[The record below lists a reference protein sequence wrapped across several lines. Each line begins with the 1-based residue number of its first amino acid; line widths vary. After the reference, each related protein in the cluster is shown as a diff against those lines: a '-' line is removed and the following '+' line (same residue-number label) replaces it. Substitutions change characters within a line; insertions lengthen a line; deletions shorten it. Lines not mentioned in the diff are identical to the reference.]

1 MICGASFSF
10 WTYEAVAVEKTTRQ
24 PDSYRASNG
33 QRAFFFEVEKK
44 TLGPFFSEKCQK
56 NWRGL
61 KVVQTSRKKTG
72 DERQTMKGWQTVKL
86 CQTLPKMW
94 LNLELLHDF
103 STQKSRKK
111 CSGNVTT
118 SLWGVA
124 TTRQKSRIPWPPIK
138 LLYLECSPSRLSP
151 KRVFPSLPF
160 WPSCSLALPAWVSL
174 QKKWWQVVTYGWSIK
189 NLHEIMDPYIDT
201 MIAWKIIDFVN
212 SYILLLHRSSTY
224 LCNQNWM
231 NHLVSK

>member
-124 TTRQKSRIPWPPIK
+124 TTRQKSRIP
-138 LLYLECSPSRLSP
+138 
-151 KRVFPSLPF
+151 
-160 WPSCSLALPAWVSL
+160 
-174 QKKWWQVVTYGWSIK
+174 
-189 NLHEIMDPYIDT
+189 
-201 MIAWKIIDFVN
+201 
-212 SYILLLHRSSTY
+212 
-224 LCNQNWM
+224 
-231 NHLVSK
+231 